1 MTDGLREDLLQRLDE
16 LARAEHRSLNDFVED
31 LLLRYVP
38 SAPSISD
45 PEIEA
50 LPPGSLSRLIATG
63 RQMPAFGGPD
73 DVSERADEI
82 LRNEYAEYLL
92 NRMNRGNNSDETD
105 SE

>member
-1 MTDGLREDLLQRLDE
+1 MTDALREDLLQRLDE

-50 LPPGSLSRLIATG
+50 LPPGSFARLGAAG
-63 RQMPAFGGPD
+63 RGMPPIGEPD
-73 DVSERADEI
+73 DTSERADEI
-82 LRNEYAEYLL
+82 LRNEFADYLL
-92 NRMNRGNNSDETD
+92 ARMNRPPYDP
-105 SE
+105 